1 MKRKLILAGLA
12 ALFFGFGEVAAQDI
26 VARVAGLE
34 ENKEYMDLLR
44 SDDKLRQQTDSLMAV
59 VREVRGAM
67 RANVEAKDSLVQVRS
82 DSMMLI
88 LSDAENAIFSMRSQ
102 KIKLIDRINA
112 IEQKFVLEGLGN
124 IGGAQNAQASGSIF
138 KNEYFTKSLEA
149 DDLKMLIQMQG
160 KESTAREYATTYVKN
175 YNNIKTLY
183 DRYLQ
188 ATTEADAEALYAQMA
203 TSMDENF
210 VLERQLAKLW
220 SEIYDHKIYVYSYFL
235 EKENREDILEI
246 TESMMMEARQQKLL
260 SVDNCASESLADY
273 CLQKPVALNYE
284 MYVAK
289 LLNLTSSI
297 DSLSA
302 ASRTVRQIDYR
313 LPIIDVERRSFVDYE
328 AIEFHSRS
336 PYNSSNPIPECVSY
350 EYGTIYRILLGTYK
364 VKQSPSIFRGAAPL
378 FVEQLEDG
386 RFAYY
391 AGGLHTSAEA
401 EAAVEVMK
409 KKGFRNPQIVEWCD
423 GRKTNLDEQGEG
435 EQMSFRISIKGGALD
450 DTVKEVISTMAE
462 GAQLSKVAD
471 DEFLLGMFPSLA
483 MAERVAQAIMKC
495 DETLA
500 VEVVDMRP
508 EAETEEANEDEEDE

>member
-1 MKRKLILAGLA
+1 MKRKFVLVGLA
-12 ALFFGFGEVAAQDI
+12 ALFLGLSEVAAQDV

-44 SDDKLRQQTDSLMAV
+44 SDEKLRQQTDSLMAV

-67 RANVEAKDSLVQVRS
+67 RTNIEAKDSLVQVRS

-124 IGGAQNAQASGSIF
+124 IGGAPSEKAFSSIF
-138 KNEYFTKSLEA
+138 TNEYFVKSIEP
-149 DDLKMLIQMQG
+149 DDMKMLLQLQG
-160 KESTAREYATTYVKN
+160 KEATAREYATKYVKN

-183 DRYLQ
+183 DKYLR

-235 EKENREDILEI
+235 EKESREDILEI

-284 MYVAK
+284 IYVAK
-289 LLNLTSSI
+289 LLNQTSSI
-297 DSLSA
+297 DSLSS
-302 ASRTVRQIDYR
+302 ASRAVRQIDYR
-313 LPIIDVERRSFVDYE
+313 LPLIDFERRSFVNYE
-328 AIEFHSRS
+328 AIEFHPRS
-336 PYNSSNPIPECVSY
+336 PYNSSNPIPVCAVY

-364 VKQSPSIFRGAAPL
+364 AKQSVSIFKGAAPL
-378 FVEQLEDG
+378 CVEELEDG

-391 AGGLHTSAEA
+391 AGGLHSSAEA

-409 KKGFRNPQIVEWCD
+409 KKGFRNPQVVEWCD
-423 GRKTNLDEQGEG
+423 GRKTNLSEQGEG
-435 EQMSFRISIKGGALD
+435 EPISFRVIIKGTALD
-450 DTVKEVISTMAE
+450 ATVKEVISTMAAE
-462 GAQLSKVAD
+462 AQLSKVAD
-471 DEFLLGMFPSLA
+471 DEFWLGMFASRA
-483 MAERVAQAIMKC
+483 TAERVASAIEKC
-495 DETLA
+495 DDSLW
-500 VEVVDMRP
+500 VDIVDNRP
-508 EAETEEANEDEEDE
+508 EPVNVEDEDGE

>member
-12 ALFFGFGEVAAQDI
+12 ALFLGFGEVAAQDI

-289 LLNLTSSI
+289 
-297 DSLSA
+297 
-302 ASRTVRQIDYR
+302 
-313 LPIIDVERRSFVDYE
+313 
-328 AIEFHSRS
+328 
-336 PYNSSNPIPECVSY
+336 
-350 EYGTIYRILLGTYK
+350 
-364 VKQSPSIFRGAAPL
+364 
-378 FVEQLEDG
+378 
-386 RFAYY
+386 
-391 AGGLHTSAEA
+391 
-401 EAAVEVMK
+401 
-409 KKGFRNPQIVEWCD
+409 
-423 GRKTNLDEQGEG
+423 
-435 EQMSFRISIKGGALD
+435 
-450 DTVKEVISTMAE
+450 
-462 GAQLSKVAD
+462 
-471 DEFLLGMFPSLA
+471 
-483 MAERVAQAIMKC
+483 
-495 DETLA
+495 
-500 VEVVDMRP
+500 
-508 EAETEEANEDEEDE
+508 

>member
-1 MKRKLILAGLA
+1 MKRKLVLVGLA
-12 ALFFGFGEVAAQDI
+12 TLFLGVCDVVAQDV
-26 VARVAGLE
+26 VARVTGLE
-34 ENKEYMDLLR
+34 SNKEYMDLLR

-59 VREVRGAM
+59 VREVRSAM
-67 RANVEAKDSLVQVRS
+67 RANVESRDSLVQVRT
-82 DSMMLI
+82 DSMLLI
-88 LSDAENAIFSMRSQ
+88 LSDAESAIFAMRSQ
-102 KIKLIDRINA
+102 KIKLIDRINT

-124 IGGAQNAQASGSIF
+124 IGGAQNAQAAGSIF
-138 KNEYFTKSLEA
+138 KNEYFTKSLEP
-149 DDLKMLIQMQG
+149 DDLKLLIQLQG
-160 KESTAREYATTYVKN
+160 KEAAVREYATTYVKN

-183 DRYLQ
+183 DKYLQ
-188 ATTEADAEALYAQMA
+188 ATTEADAEALYAEMA

-210 VLERQLAKLW
+210 VLERQLAKAW

-297 DSLSA
+297 DSLSS
-302 ASRTVRQIDYR
+302 ASRAVRQIDYR
-313 LPIIDVERRSFVDYE
+313 LPMIDIERRSFVDYE

-336 PYNSSNPIPECVSY
+336 PYNSSNPIPECVVY

-378 FVEQLEDG
+378 FVEALEDG

-391 AGGLHTSAEA
+391 AGGLHSSAEA

-409 KKGFRNPQIVEWCD
+409 KKGFRNPQVVEWCD

-435 EQMSFRISIKGGALD
+435 EQISFRVVIKGGVLD
-450 DTVKEVISTMAE
+450 DTVKEIISTMASE
-462 GAQLSKVAD
+462 AQLSKVAD
-471 DEFLLGMFPSLA
+471 DEFLLGMFTSRA
-483 MAERVAQAIMKC
+483 TADRVAQAIMKC
-495 DETLA
+495 DENLS
-500 VEVVDMRP
+500 VEVVEIRP
-508 EAETEEANEDEEDE
+508 EPEEDESDEDDE

>member
-1 MKRKLILAGLA
+1 
-12 ALFFGFGEVAAQDI
+12 
-26 VARVAGLE
+26 
-34 ENKEYMDLLR
+34 
-44 SDDKLRQQTDSLMAV
+44 
-59 VREVRGAM
+59 
-67 RANVEAKDSLVQVRS
+67 
-82 DSMMLI
+82 
-88 LSDAENAIFSMRSQ
+88 
-102 KIKLIDRINA
+102 
-112 IEQKFVLEGLGN
+112 
-124 IGGAQNAQASGSIF
+124 
-138 KNEYFTKSLEA
+138 
-149 DDLKMLIQMQG
+149 
-160 KESTAREYATTYVKN
+160 
-175 YNNIKTLY
+175 
-183 DRYLQ
+183 
-188 ATTEADAEALYAQMA
+188 
-203 TSMDENF
+203 
-210 VLERQLAKLW
+210 
-220 SEIYDHKIYVYSYFL
+220 
-235 EKENREDILEI
+235 
-246 TESMMMEARQQKLL
+246 MMMEARQQKLL

-302 ASRTVRQIDYR
+302 TSRTVRQIDYR

-495 DETLA
+495 DETLT